1 MACGGGAVLQGWLPG
16 RGYAHRRRLT
26 SPERVRRT
34 RRESKLGCY
43 VDAEFVVAAA
53 EVLHERVPGGDQ
65 CGGGEA
71 FQPAHRPQPSLA
83 PVVIGFHPV
92 VAEALRHVPSRRQQR
107 SACTR
112 RTGVIT
118 NWPLRMLSGF
128 VVRGRSGLVAS

>member
-83 PVVIGFHPV
+83 PVVIGFHPGCRRS
-92 VAEALRHVPSRRQQR
+92 APSRAEPPAAAVSLHTTDRR
-107 SACTR
+107 DYELASAD
-112 RTGVIT
+112 
-118 NWPLRMLSGF
+118 
-128 VVRGRSGLVAS
+128 